1 MGSTFSGFE
10 ISKRGLNAHQTAL
23 NTTGHNISNADD
35 KNYARQRVKMQSADP
50 IYAPSFNRAAVPGQL
65 GQGVEVAQIQRVR
78 DSFYDDQILAS
89 ENSKSNWEARHLY
102 LSQME
107 NIFNEPSD
115 NTLRS
120 LMDKFWASW
129 QELANFPSDM
139 AHREVVLERGK
150 ALRMRIHDTHEKL
163 MRLRLRANQE
173 IQVDVEKINSLATE
187 IRDLNENILKLQV
200 LGDEP
205 NDLMDRRDTAL
216 EKLSALADIQVGRG
230 DQDELIVFIGEQ
242 ALIQGE
248 VQRKLITQVDP
259 NNDGMA
265 RILWEHDS
273 QELLLLK
280 GGHLFGL
287 LEVRD
292 RAIVERITQVDSY
305 ALNIADIVNEAH
317 RDGFGLDAS
326 TNKDFFH
333 IRALSP
339 NAEGSFLAQNSL
351 GNYDLDGDGRE
362 ELTAVFRVTGTNQID
377 PDARLGLSG
386 VLTFYRNDR
395 ENTPISIDYRPDET
409 LRDIIKKINNSRGGL
424 VAYINHDKQLAV
436 KATAASD
443 DRRTNFMIRHLED
456 SGELLVGF
464 AGLLGAS
471 GAAGAF
477 DYRRVGEISKLR
489 PPLQDI
495 TLTPI
500 FHPAAHLEISTDI
513 AQSPAS
519 IASARGRDV
528 GGTGDYDT
536 ANGAADGLNALII
549 AAALKQD
556 QRMVG
561 GAPNAEEFYNALIAK
576 LGTESR
582 TAEDAFTRLKE
593 DILELNNLRQSVMGV
608 SLDEEMSNM
617 IQFQH
622 AYNASARMIQT
633 QNSILDTI
641 INRMGA

>member
-1 MGSTFSGFE
+1 MGSTFSGLE
-10 ISKRGLNAHQTAL
+10 ISKRGLAVHQTAL

-35 KNYARQRVKMQSADP
+35 KTYARQRVKLESMDP
-50 IYAPSFNRAAVPGQL
+50 IYAPSFNRAATPGQL
-65 GQGVEVAQIQRVR
+65 GQGVQIAQIQRVR
-78 DSFYDDQILAS
+78 DSFYDDQILDS
-89 ENSKSNWEARHLY
+89 ENSKNHWEARHLY
-102 LSQME
+102 LTQME

-139 AHREVVLERGK
+139 AHREVVIERAK
-150 ALRMRIHDTHEKL
+150 ALAMRIHDSHDKL
-163 MRLRLRANQE
+163 TRLRRRADQE
-173 IQVDVEKINSLATE
+173 IQTDAAKVNSLAAE
-187 IRDLNENILKLQV
+187 IRDLNERILKLQV

-205 NDLMDRRDTAL
+205 NDLLDRRDAAL
-216 EKLSALADIQVGRG
+216 EKLSALADIHVGRG

-242 ALIQGE
+242 ALVQGE
-248 VQRKLITQVDP
+248 IQRKLITEADP

-265 RILWEHDS
+265 RILWEHNGR
-273 QELLLLK
+273 ELILK
-280 GGHLFGL
+280 GGHLYGL
-287 LEVRD
+287 MEVRD
-292 RAIVERITQVDSY
+292 KAIVERITQVDSY
-305 ALNIADIVNEAH
+305 AVNVADTVNEAH

-339 NAEGSFLAQNSL
+339 NAEGSFLVQNEL
-351 GNYDLDGDGRE
+351 GNYDLNQDGSE
-362 ELTAVFRVTGTNQID
+362 EVTAVFRVTGTNVID
-377 PDARLGLSG
+377 PDARLGLAG
-386 VLTFYRNDR
+386 LLTFYRNDR
-395 ENTPISIDYRPDET
+395 ENTPISIDYRADET
-409 LRDIIKKINNSRGGL
+409 LNDMIKKINDSRGGV
-424 VAYINHDKQLAV
+424 VAYINHDKQLAI

-456 SGELLVGF
+456 SGELLVGY
-464 AGLLGAS
+464 AGILNAS

-477 DYRRVGEISKLR
+477 DYGRVGEISKLR
-489 PPLQDI
+489 APLQDI
-495 TLTPI
+495 SLTPI
-500 FHPAAHLEISTDI
+500 FHPAAHLEVS
-513 AQSPAS
+513 AELRQNPAS
-519 IASARGRDV
+519 VAAGRGRDV

-549 AAALKQD
+549 AAALKQGKS
-556 QRMVG
+556 MIG
-561 GAPNAEEFYNALIAK
+561 HAPNPEEFYNALIAK

-582 TAEDAFTRLKE
+582 TAEDAVSRLKE
-593 DILELNNLRQSVMGV
+593 DLLELNNLRQSVMGV

-633 QNSILDTI
+633 QNDLLDVI